1 MTKLF
6 VLDLDGCVSVP
17 FQTPDWNSITRIRE
31 LNLLS
36 RTDPTVPALSICTG
50 RPYAY
55 AEAVAQWLDIQHPIV
70 FESGGGVY
78 HPTEQRLEFAPAYY
92 EKKSLVEGIKQWVEQ
107 LVEREYP
114 DVLIEF
120 TKKTDAGMVHS
131 DEELIVELYQRAK
144 EHVHAHHPQFEVHR
158 TEVSVN
164 IILKACSKGYGLK
177 WLSGLTDISL
187 SDIAYIG
194 DSSGDISALKV
205 AGKSYTPSNGSQA
218 LDQYAKRLE
227 GHTSLGVL
235 EAYEEII
242 SENRGQKTEN

>member
-17 FQTPDWNSITRIRE
+17 FQTPDWPSITRIRE
-31 LNLLS
+31 LNIQS
-36 RTDPTVPALSICTG
+36 RSDASIPPLSICTG

-55 AEAVAQWLDIQHPIV
+55 AEAVAQWLDIRRPIV

-78 HPTEQRLEFAPAYY
+78 FPEEQRLEFAPAYY
-92 EKKSLVEGIKQWVEQ
+92 THRNLVEEIKRWVEE

-131 DEELIVELYQRAK
+131 NEDLIVELYHRAK
-144 EHVHAHHPQFEVHR
+144 EHVHAKYPDFEVHR

-164 IILKACSKGYGLK
+164 IILKACSKGFGLG
-177 WLSGLTDISL
+177 WLSALTEISL
-187 SDIAYIG
+187 SDMAYIG

-205 AGKSYTPSNGSQA
+205 AGRPYTPSNGGVE
-218 LDQYAKRLE
+218 LDHYAKRLK
-227 GHTSLGVL
+227 GHTSIGVL

-242 SENRGQKTEN
+242 DLNRS